1 MIMSIAT
8 NITFYLG
15 QRKLQLYNFETM
27 FVRNALAKRQEGFKL
42 ILAWQKGATQWQG
55 TNSP

>member
-1 MIMSIAT
+1 MSIAT